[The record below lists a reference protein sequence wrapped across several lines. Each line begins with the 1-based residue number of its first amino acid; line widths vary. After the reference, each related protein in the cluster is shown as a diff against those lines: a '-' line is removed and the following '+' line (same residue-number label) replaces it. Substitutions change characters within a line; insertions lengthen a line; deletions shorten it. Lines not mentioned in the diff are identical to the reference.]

1 MLFKELQSI
10 YTYRHKYLG
19 AIKYKTPKLVAH
31 EQRAL
36 LVLALDSNYAQLFI
50 ALCKQARYK
59 GLFTRLWLANKPI
72 LH

>member
-31 EQRAL
+31 EQRASWI
-36 LVLALDSNYAQLFI
+36 LALDSNYAQLFI
-50 ALCKQARYK
+50 ALCKQARYN
-59 GLFTRLWLANKPI
+59 GSFTRLWRVNEPV

>member
-31 EQRAL
+31 EQRA
-36 LVLALDSNYAQLFI
+36 S
-50 ALCKQARYK
+50 
-59 GLFTRLWLANKPI
+59 
-72 LH
+72 